1 MPDKTPIQ
9 FADDERQLLRQIAGL
24 VQDMNFRLIDVDG
37 RLSNLERKVDERLHD
52 TKPMWEAVNN
62 RLSEIETRLEQVETR
77 LGQVE
82 TRLGQVETRLDRIE
96 AQLALTATKE
106 DVRDIDRG
114 YRQFG
119 RDINR
124 WMGDFDDRLQKLEKR

>member
-1 MPDKTPIQ
+1 MTDKTPIQ

-62 RLSEIETRLEQVETR
+62 RLSAIETRLER
-77 LGQVE
+77 VE

-124 WMGDFDDRLQKLEKR
+124 WVNDLGLEDRGL